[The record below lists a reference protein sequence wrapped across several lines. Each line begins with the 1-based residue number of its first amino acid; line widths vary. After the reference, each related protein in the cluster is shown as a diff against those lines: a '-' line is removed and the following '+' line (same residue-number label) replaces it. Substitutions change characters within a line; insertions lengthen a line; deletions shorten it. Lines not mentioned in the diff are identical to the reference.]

1 MTNQAKH
8 TPGPWKIRHF
18 AGDLGKDEPQ
28 IATLPDSDGFG
39 RPIATVN
46 YLGADERQANAALI
60 ASAPDLLAER
70 DRLRQVNAELVAAL
84 EDAAFLLAKIG
95 KFPGDLPQF
104 MGSIIRS
111 VQDARAALAKA
122 KGE

>member
-1 MTNQAKH
+1 MTNKH
-8 TPGPWKIRHF
+8 TPGPWQVNKKVKTTVETCADGQGINIIADCSDVDGIRSR
-18 AGDLGKDEPQ
+18 AED
-28 IATLPDSDGFG
+28 
-39 RPIATVN
+39 
-46 YLGADERQANAALI
+46 QANAALI
-60 ASAPDLLAER
+60 AQAPDLLAER

-84 EDAAFLLAKIG
+84 EDASFLLAKIG